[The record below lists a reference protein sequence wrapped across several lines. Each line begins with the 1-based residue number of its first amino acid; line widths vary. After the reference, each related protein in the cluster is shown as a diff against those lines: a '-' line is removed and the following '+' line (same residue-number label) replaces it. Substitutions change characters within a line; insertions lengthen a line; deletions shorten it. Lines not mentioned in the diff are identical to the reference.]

1 MFDNTLS
8 GENKAETRFSMTQD
22 PSEMDF
28 ENNTETT
35 NSTNKTAT
43 AKQEALDDIRASTI
57 LRSRRPTNVKLEDFE
72 IKMQL
77 GKGTFGRVFLAELPS
92 TKQLFAIKAIRKDV
106 LLEYDQIASTLL
118 EKDILFTADHPFL
131 AGMEYLF
138 QSEIRLYF
146 VMPFINGGE
155 LYKIFQGERRFPENV
170 VKFYAA

>member
-1 MFDNTLS
+1 M
-8 GENKAETRFSMTQD
+8 
-22 PSEMDF
+22 
-28 ENNTETT
+28 
-35 NSTNKTAT
+35 
-43 AKQEALDDIRASTI
+43 
-57 LRSRRPTNVKLEDFE
+57 RSRRPTNVKLEDFE

-77 GKGTFGRVFLAELPS
+77 GKGTFGRVFLAELPT
-92 TKQLFAIKAIRKDV
+92 TKQLYAIKAIRKDV

-118 EKDILFTADHPFL
+118 EKDILFSADHPFL

>member
-1 MFDNTLS
+1 MKDD
-8 GENKAETRFSMTQD
+8 MD

-28 ENNTETT
+28 DQQSMTT
-35 NSTNKTAT
+35 DASSK
-43 AKQEALDDIRASTI
+43 KSKEEEAFADIRASTI
-57 LRSRRPTNVKLEDFE
+57 MRSRRPTSVKLEDFE

-77 GKGTFGRVFLAELPS
+77 GKGTFGRVFLAELPAS
-92 TKQLFAIKAIRKDV
+92 KTLFAIKAIRKDV
-106 LLEYDQIASTLL
+106 LIEYDQITSTLL

-155 LYKIFQGERRFPENV
+155 LYKIFQEERRFPENV

>member
-1 MFDNTLS
+1 MKDGM
-8 GENKAETRFSMTQD
+8 GED
-22 PSEMDF
+22 DMDF
-28 ENNTETT
+28 DQQ
-35 NSTNKTAT
+35 SMAT
-43 AKQEALDDIRASTI
+43 ANTSKQNDHYEDIRASTI
-57 LRSRRPTNVKLEDFE
+57 MRSRRPTNVKLEDFE

-106 LLEYDQIASTLL
+106 LIEYDQITSTLL

-155 LYKIFQGERRFPENV
+155 LYKIF
-170 VKFYAA
+170 

>member
-1 MFDNTLS
+1 MSKVFDQME
-8 GENKAETRFSMTQD
+8 GESQPPTRFSMKQD
-22 PSEMDF
+22 DTEMDF
-28 ENNTETT
+28 ENQ
-35 NSTNKTAT
+35 SVKTVAT
-43 AKQEALDDIRASTI
+43 SASKQEALDDIRASTI
-57 LRSRRPTNVKLEDFE
+57 MRSRRPTNVKLEDFE

-118 EKDILFTADHPFL
+118 EKDILFSADHPFL